1 MNWEFALHPT
11 YRYLNKRHEVSFG
24 MLRKWLFVI
33 IVLLL
38 CTTMVFARSSTNNSS
53 KLIEYLTQEKT
64 NFTLVSG
71 EAKLFALPTTDEDY
85 LKKVQQNE
93 ALIALNKAKIANLE
107 SFLITQKKLQADF
120 GLRLKQLQ
128 QFQVTDS
135 PQINSQAKIERINSL
150 NEVNKR
156 TIELIN
162 ENLSLATRYQ
172 ELLLE
177 QKHKLDLWKSKAQLR
192 QRLGELHAQEDKLN
206 QSLDKLYE
214 NSLTLQQKIKA
225 EANSKTVYLLEAKL
239 LLNNQVI
246 NLTQHKKA
254 GLNLQRKLIKADYE
268 LLRAPDIR
276 TLQMVTEV
284 YKNTISQLS
293 DMEQALKKMVQ
304 LLNIEQRHLT
314 EASLKQQFSTLT
326 SIINKRI
333 ADITIQ
339 EQTLQEDLENHQQE
353 LKKQLSVRQ
362 SLSEY
367 RIDSWPVIIH
377 ELSRMPMQ
385 FYSYLKSLALKT
397 RDNYLWQ
404 DTVPAIFIWLTLIVT
419 AAIFYFLQ
427 HLLKRL
433 TQDKERSRLS
443 GHLYGGLLTLLS
455 RNMPYL
461 AFISTLFLMLY
472 LNKVPFSNYQLLI
485 NLILV
490 WLTFRTMLLIA
501 RLILLERISD
511 SSGKDVKLYYQVKW
525 LLLAGGW
532 TTALMVFSYQLPLPL
547 ILQDIFNRLF
557 MLFLV
562 AVSILVLKSKDVIT
576 HLLYPVLKNKKR
588 YVRNAVMILMI
599 LTPLTLFITAV
610 IGLIGYINLA
620 WTMSRYQVQVLFII
634 TSYIVVRGLM
644 FDALEL
650 LSEWMISNSTN
661 GWLWI
666 EVILKPLDKILRVSL
681 LILSLVIFCQ
691 LFGWLSDSA
700 IVAKLQHI
708 AEYPLVNISGI
719 HITSVSIGEFL
730 VVLAVFYWTAKWTRE
745 FCYRWLYR
753 NTRDAGIRNSLS
765 VFTQYAVILIGSII
779 TLRVLGFDFS
789 GMSMVIGGLAVG
801 MGFGLRDFASNVV
814 GGIMLLIER
823 PVREGD
829 LITLGNYEGRVSHI
843 GIRSMR
849 VSSWDNMEV
858 LIPNAET
865 FNKPFTNWTHQD
877 SIIRTVVP
885 IKVSRADD
893 PSIIQ
898 QIILDVLAITPEIV
912 SEPPAQV
919 FLKKID
925 EALIEFEVR
934 YFINV
939 QTHTRFEV
947 RSKVLFAIMEQ
958 FKLAGIKSPIPPIS
972 VELKEKEGREEKKY
986 ERALTKITPEQ

>member
-1 MNWEFALHPT
+1 MSTAIA
-11 YRYLNKRHEVSFG
+11 S
-24 MLRKWLFVI
+24 
-33 IVLLL
+33 
-38 CTTMVFARSSTNNSS
+38 ARSSTTNSS

-64 NFTLVSG
+64 NLSLVIS
-71 EAKLFALPTTDEDY
+71 EAKLFNSPTNEEDY
-85 LKKVQQNE
+85 SKRIQQNE
-93 ALIALNKAKIANLE
+93 ALIALNKAKITSLE

-128 QFQVTDS
+128 QFPVSDS
-135 PQINSQAKIERINSL
+135 PQINSQAKIERINAL
-150 NEVNKR
+150 NEVNKK

-162 ENLSLATRYQ
+162 ENLNLATRYQ
-172 ELLLE
+172 DLLLE
-177 QKHKLDLWKSKAQLR
+177 QRQKLDLWKSKAEMR
-192 QRLGELHAQEDKLN
+192 QHLNDLHAQEDKLN

-214 NSLTLQQKIKA
+214 NSLALQQKIKA
-225 EANSKTVYLLEAKL
+225 ENNSKTTYLLEARL

-246 NLTQHKKA
+246 NLTQHKIA
-254 GLNLQRKLIKADYE
+254 SLNLQRKLSKADYE
-268 LLRAPDIR
+268 LLKTPDIR
-276 TLQMVTEV
+276 TLQTVTDV

-293 DMEQALKKMVQ
+293 DMEQALKKMVNM
-304 LLNIEQRHLT
+304 LDAEQRHLT
-314 EASLKQQFSTLT
+314 ESNIKQQFTTLIK
-326 SIINKRI
+326 IINKRI

-367 RIDSWPVIIH
+367 RIDSWPTIMH
-377 ELSRMPMQ
+377 ELSRIPMQ
-385 FYSYLKSLALKT
+385 FYNYIKSLTFKT

-404 DTVPAIFIWLTLIVT
+404 DTFPAVLIWITLMV
-419 AAIFYFLQ
+419 AAAGFYFLH

-443 GHLYGGLLTLLS
+443 GHLYDGILTLVS

-461 AFISTLFLMLY
+461 ALSGFLFVVLY
-472 LNKVPFSNYQLLI
+472 LNKVPFSNYQLLF

-490 WLTFRTMLLIA
+490 WLSFRTVLLVA

-511 SSGKDVKLYYQVKW
+511 SSGKDVKLYYRVKW

-532 TTALMVFSYQLPLPL
+532 TTAFMVFSYQLPLPL

-562 AVSILVLKSKDVIT
+562 AVSLLVLKSKEVIS
-576 HLLYPVLKNKKR
+576 HLLYPVLKTKKR
-588 YVRNAVMILMI
+588 YVRNAVMILMV
-599 LTPLTLFITAV
+599 LTPLTLLVTAI

-634 TSYIVVRGLM
+634 TSYIVIRGLL

-650 LSEWMISNSTN
+650 ISEWMISNSTN

-666 EVILKPLDKILRVSL
+666 EVILKPVDKVLRVLL
-681 LILSLVIFCQ
+681 LICSLVVFCQ
-691 LFGWLSDSA
+691 LFGWLSDSMML
-700 IVAKLQHI
+700 AKLQRI
-708 AEYPLVNISGI
+708 SEYPLVNISGI
-719 HITSVSIGEFL
+719 HITSVSLVEFFI
-730 VVLAVFYWTAKWTRE
+730 VLAVFYWVAKWTRE

-753 NTRDAGIRNSLS
+753 STRDAGIRNSLA

-801 MGFGLRDFASNVV
+801 MGFGLRDFASNIV

-893 PSIIQ
+893 PSVVQ
-898 QIILDVLAITPEIV
+898 QLILDVLATSHEIV

-947 RSKVLFAIMEQ
+947 RSNVLFAIMEQ
-958 FKLAGIKSPIPPIS
+958 FRKAGIKPPIPPIS
-972 VELKEKEGREEKKY
+972 VQLKELEEQELKEKKY
-986 ERALTKITPEQ
+986 ERALIKSTTD

>member
-1 MNWEFALHPT
+1 
-11 YRYLNKRHEVSFG
+11 
-24 MLRKWLFVI
+24 MLIAVI
-33 IVLLL
+33 LLIS
-38 CTTMVFARSSTNNSS
+38 TAIAFARSSTTNSS

-64 NFTLVSG
+64 NLTLLIS
-71 EAKLFALPTTDEDY
+71 EAKLFAQPATEEEY
-85 LKKVQQNE
+85 AKRIQQNE
-93 ALIALNKAKIANLE
+93 ALIALNKAKITSLE

-128 QFQVTDS
+128 QFPVSDS
-135 PQINSQAKIERINSL
+135 PQINSQAKIERINAL
-150 NEVNKR
+150 NEVNKK

-162 ENLSLATRYQ
+162 ENLNLATRYQ
-172 ELLLE
+172 DLLLE
-177 QKHKLDLWKSKAQLR
+177 QRQKLDLWKSKAQMR
-192 QRLGELHAQEDKLN
+192 QRLNDLHSQEDKLN

-214 NSLTLQQKIKA
+214 NSLALQQKIKA
-225 EANSKTVYLLEAKL
+225 EANNKTTYLLEAKL

-246 NLTQHKKA
+246 NLTQHKIA
-254 GLNLQRKLIKADYE
+254 SLNLQRKLIKADYE
-268 LLRAPDIR
+268 LLKTPDIR
-276 TLQMVTEV
+276 TLQTVTDV
-284 YKNTISQLS
+284 YKSTISQLS
-293 DMEQALKKMVQ
+293 DMEQALKKMVNM
-304 LLNIEQRHLT
+304 LDIEQRHLT
-314 EASLKQQFSTLT
+314 ESSIKQQFISLIR
-326 SIINKRI
+326 IINKRI

-367 RIDSWPVIIH
+367 RIDSWPMIMH
-377 ELSRMPMQ
+377 ELARIPTQ
-385 FYSYLKSLALKT
+385 FYNYVKSLTLKT

-404 DTVPAIFIWLTLIVT
+404 DTAPAVLIWITLIIT
-419 AAIFYFLQ
+419 AAGFYFLH

-443 GHLYGGLLTLLS
+443 GHLYDGILTLLS

-461 AFISTLFLMLY
+461 ALSGFLFVVLY
-472 LNKVPFSNYQLLI
+472 LNKVPFSNYQLLF

-490 WLTFRTMLLIA
+490 WLAFRTVLLVA

-511 SSGKDVKLYYQVKW
+511 SSGKDVKLYYRVKW

-547 ILQDIFNRLF
+547 LVQDIFNRLF

-562 AVSILVLKSKDVIT
+562 AVSILVLKSKEVIT
-576 HLLYPVLKNKKR
+576 HLLYPVLKTKKR
-588 YVRNAVMILMI
+588 YVRNAVMILMV
-599 LTPLTLFITAV
+599 LTPLTLLITAI

-634 TSYIVVRGLM
+634 TSYIVIRGLL

-650 LSEWMISNSTN
+650 ISEWMISHSTN

-666 EVILKPLDKILRVSL
+666 EVILKPADKVLRVLL
-681 LILSLVIFCQ
+681 LIFSLVVFCQ
-691 LFGWLSDSA
+691 LFGWLSDSMML
-700 IVAKLQHI
+700 AKLQRI
-708 AEYPLVNISGI
+708 GEYPLVNISGI
-719 HITSVSIGEFL
+719 HITSVSLIEFFI
-730 VVLAVFYWTAKWTRE
+730 VLAVFYWVAKWTRE

-753 NTRDAGIRNSLS
+753 STRDAGIRNSLS

-801 MGFGLRDFASNVV
+801 MGFGLRDFASNIV

-893 PSIIQ
+893 PTVVQ
-898 QIILDVLAITPEIV
+898 QLILDVLATSPEIV

-947 RSKVLFAIMEQ
+947 RSNVLFAIMEQ
-958 FKLAGIKSPIPPIS
+958 FKKAGIKPPIPPIS
-972 VELKEKEGREEKKY
+972 VQLKELEEQESKEKKEKKY
-986 ERALTKITPEQ
+986 ERALIKNPTD

>member
-1 MNWEFALHPT
+1 
-11 YRYLNKRHEVSFG
+11 
-24 MLRKWLFVI
+24 MLRNWLSFMVV
-33 IVLLL
+33 VLLL
-38 CTTMVFARSSTNNSS
+38 STTTAFARSSTINSS

-64 NFTLVSG
+64 NLTLSIN
-71 EAKLFALPTTDEDY
+71 EAKLFSSPATEEEY
-85 LKKVQQNE
+85 LKRVQQNE
-93 ALIALNKAKIANLE
+93 AFMALNKAKITNLE
-107 SFLITQKKLQADF
+107 SFQITQKKLQADF
-120 GLRLKQLQ
+120 GSRLKQLQ
-128 QFQVTDS
+128 QFPIADV
-135 PQINSQAKIERINSL
+135 PKINSQAKIERINAL
-150 NEVNKR
+150 NEVNKK

-162 ENLSLATRYQ
+162 ENLNLANRYQ
-172 ELLLE
+172 DLLVE
-177 QKHKLDLWKSKAQLR
+177 QSHKLELWKLKVQMR
-192 QRLGELHAQEDKLN
+192 QRLDNLHAEEDKLN

-214 NSLTLQQKIKA
+214 NSLVIQQKIKA
-225 EANSKTVYLLEAKL
+225 ETNPKANYLLDAKL

-246 NLTQHKKA
+246 NLTQHKIA
-254 GLNLQRKLIKADYE
+254 SLNLQRKLIKADYE
-268 LLRAPDIR
+268 LLKTPDIR
-276 TLQMVTEV
+276 TLQTVTEV
-284 YKNTISQLS
+284 YKSTILQLS
-293 DMEQALKKMVQ
+293 DMELVLKKMVNT
-304 LLNIEQRHLT
+304 LNVEQRHLNDVN
-314 EASLKQQFSTLT
+314 LKQQFTTLIK
-326 SIINKRI
+326 IINKRL

-367 RIDSWPVIIH
+367 RMDSWPLIIH
-377 ELSRMPMQ
+377 ELSRIPAQ
-385 FYSYLKSLALKT
+385 FYNYVKSLILKT

-404 DTVPAIFIWLTLIVT
+404 DTMPALLFWFMLTVT
-419 AAIFYFLQ
+419 GTAFYLL
-427 HLLKRL
+427 HRLLKRL
-433 TQDKERSRLS
+433 TLDKERSRLS
-443 GHLYGGLLTLLS
+443 GHLYAGVLTLIS

-461 AFISTLFLMLY
+461 ASAGFLFVMLY
-472 LNKVPFSNYQLLI
+472 LNKVPFSNYQLLF
-485 NLILV
+485 NLLVV
-490 WLTFRTMLLIA
+490 WLTFRTVLLIG
-501 RLILLERISD
+501 RLVLLERISD
-511 SSGKDVKLYYQVKW
+511 SSGKDVRLYHRVKW

-547 ILQDIFNRLF
+547 LLQDIFNRLF
-557 MLFLV
+557 MSFLV
-562 AVSILVLKSKDVIT
+562 AVSILVLKSKEVIT
-576 HLLYPVLKNKKR
+576 HLLYPVLKTKKR

-599 LTPLTLFITAV
+599 LTPLTLFVTAV

-620 WTMSRYQVQVLFII
+620 WTMSRYQVQILFII
-634 TSYIVVRGLM
+634 TGYIVLRGLI

-650 LSEWMISNSTN
+650 LSEWMISHSAN

-666 EVILKPLDKILRVSL
+666 EVILKPLDKVLRVLL
-681 LILSLVIFCQ
+681 LILSLVVFCQ
-691 LFGWLSDSA
+691 LFGWLSDSTMLA
-700 IVAKLQHI
+700 RLQQFG
-708 AEYPLVNISGI
+708 EYPLVSISGI
-719 HITSVSIGEFL
+719 HITSVSIIEFII
-730 VVLAVFYWTAKWTRE
+730 VLAVFYWVAKWTRE
-745 FCYRWLYR
+745 FCYRWLYS

-801 MGFGLRDFASNVV
+801 MGFGLRDFASNIV

-893 PSIIQ
+893 PSIVQ
-898 QIILDVLAITPEIV
+898 QLILDVLATAPEIV

-947 RSKVLFAIMEQ
+947 RSNVLFAIMEQ
-958 FKLAGIKSPIPPIS
+958 FRKAGIKPPIPPIN
-972 VELKEKEGREEKKY
+972 VQLKEIEDQEIKKEQEKEKNY
-986 ERALTKITPEQ
+986 ERALTKSSPN